1 MTKKL
6 AILLLIAAPVLA
18 ACGSK
23 RTGTPVPAGAS
34 GATSPRTA
42 TEAFLA
48 AAKAQDLQALSLIWG
63 SQAGPARATMPREEL
78 ERREVVML
86 CHMRHDT
93 HEILEE
99 GALLGRQRRLVVELT
114 QGKIT
119 RRTTIV
125 AEPTS
130 SGAWYVLSVDLEPL
144 QDLCAAGR

>member
-23 RTGTPVPAGAS
+23 RTGAPGPIGAS

-86 CHMRHDT
+86 CHLRHET

-99 GALLGRQRRLVVELT
+99 GSLLGQQRRLVVELT

-119 RRTTIV
+119 RRTSIV
-125 AEPTS
+125 TEPTQ